1 MEKNRN
7 GRLKTPRFPPK
18 PTPTY
23 AHGPCPG
30 GRPVC
35 YSPSVNVRTCRSLAS
50 LGAVILAALLC
61 ARVVAQTASR
71 DGIGKFYYQRE
82 IAHIM
87 GFEGAA
93 WLERPDRQA
102 EERTDLLMEALGLA
116 PGMSV
121 ADVGAGSGYL
131 SKLMAPLIAPGT
143 LFAVDVQPQML
154 QLLKELAAL
163 PGMRNIMPV
172 LGSPDSVNLRKNSI
186 DLAVMVDVYHELS
199 EPHEIVQSILWALKP
214 GGRLVLVE
222 YRGEDPK
229 VAIKPLHKMTVAQ
242 IRLEMNAFPLTFERT
257 DERLPI
263 QHIVIF
269 RKL

>member
-1 MEKNRN
+1 MNTHTR
-7 GRLKTPRFPPK
+7 
-18 PTPTY
+18 
-23 AHGPCPG
+23 
-30 GRPVC
+30 RPF
-35 YSPSVNVRTCRSLAS
+35 AS
-50 LGAVILAALLC
+50 LGAAILGALLGTT
-61 ARVVAQTASR
+61 VPAQTAPAPTPGSGSVYQLGTASR

-82 IAHIM
+82 IAHVM

-102 EERTDLLMEALGLA
+102 EERTDLLVDALHLA
-116 PGMSV
+116 PGMSA

-131 SKLMAPLIAPGT
+131 SKRMAPLIAPGQ

-154 QLLKELAAL
+154 QLLKELAAQ
-163 PGMRNIMPV
+163 PGMQNIKPV

-199 EPHEIVQSILWALKP
+199 QPYEIVQSILSALKA

-242 IRLEMNAFPLTFERT
+242 IRLEMKAFALTLEST
-257 DERLPI
+257 DERLPM
-263 QHIVIF
+263 QHIVVF